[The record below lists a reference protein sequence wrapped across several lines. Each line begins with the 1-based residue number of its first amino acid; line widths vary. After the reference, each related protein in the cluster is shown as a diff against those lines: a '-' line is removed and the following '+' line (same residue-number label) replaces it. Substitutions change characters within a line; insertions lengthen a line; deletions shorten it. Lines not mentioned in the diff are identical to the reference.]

1 LIFPERS
8 AMNDAPVKSL
18 LPTLILS
25 LALLAPAMA
34 EPKEKKPYTLYAQFT
49 EDTEVQLSTGAR
61 WMMDKGDCFP
71 VYMFRDQ
78 QTKLILRL
86 ASATFTTEATHIR
99 ILKDSESGAALL
111 SYRKNVNA
119 FLKTQSEEW
128 QKGAAK
134 NKGPKP
140 ESQ

>member
-1 LIFPERS
+1 
-8 AMNDAPVKSL
+8 MNDARVKSL
-18 LPTLILS
+18 SPILILC
-25 LALLAPAMA
+25 LALLAPAAA

-49 EDTEVQLSTGAR
+49 EDTEVELSTGAR

-78 QTKLILRL
+78 QTKLVLRI
-86 ASATFTTEATHIR
+86 ASATFTTEARRMR
-99 ILKDSESGAALL
+99 ILKDSETTAALQ

-119 FLKTQSEEW
+119 FLKSQSDAW
-128 QKGAAK
+128 QKEAAA